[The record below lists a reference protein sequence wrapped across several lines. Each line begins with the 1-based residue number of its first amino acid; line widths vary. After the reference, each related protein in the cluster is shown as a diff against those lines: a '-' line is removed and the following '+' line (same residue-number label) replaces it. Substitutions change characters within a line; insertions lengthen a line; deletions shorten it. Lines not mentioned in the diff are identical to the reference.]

1 MLRWEKLSRVDIAI
15 TLTIGMSDK
24 AGREIRFEGAGV
36 SPGTAH
42 GKIHV
47 VRDDLDD
54 VPRYRI
60 ASSQITDEIGRF
72 EAALIQT
79 RMQILEMQQRIAESI
94 GAKDAAIFDAHL
106 LVVEDRTLIDE
117 VLRKLETD
125 LCNVE
130 WVFQE
135 VATRYAETL
144 SKIDDPYL
152 RERALDIQDV
162 TKRVIRN
169 LQGKAPKR
177 FLGLGEPHILI
188 AHNLTPSDTASMKR
202 EHVLGIATDL
212 GSRTSHTA
220 IMARSLGIPAIVGL
234 HDVTAK
240 LETGQYVLLDGTD
253 GLLIVDPAPET
264 LAHYADIESKRARV
278 VAKLKELRETSSTTR
293 DGRHIV
299 LSANIELPED
309 VDAVKAN
316 GAEGIGLYRTEFLYL
331 NRNTLPTEEEQYEV
345 YRKVA
350 ESVQPNPLIIRT
362 FDLGG
367 DKLAPGTVDITDEL
381 NPFLGWRAIRFCLE
395 NIDIFKTQLRAILRA
410 SAVGNVKIMFPMI
423 SGLDELRGAIA
434 VLAECKKELSS
445 SKIDIG
451 EEIEVGAMIEI
462 PSAAISANVLARE
475 ADFFSIGT
483 NDLIQYTLAVDRVN
497 EKIAHLYEPTHPA
510 VLRLLKMIADAAHA
524 NNIWVGVCGEM
535 AGDVALIPLLLGLG
549 MDELSASA
557 TLVPQVKRA
566 VQSLAIPE
574 CRELVEVALNLD
586 TASEVLARC
595 LELADKRYGDLLG

>member
-1 MLRWEKLSRVDIAI
+1 
-15 TLTIGMSDK
+15 MSDK
-24 AGREIRFEGAGV
+24 AAREIRFEGAGV

-54 VPRYRI
+54 VQRYRI
-60 ASSQITDEIGRF
+60 ASSQIADEIGRF

-169 LQGKAPKR
+169 LQGKAPKK
-177 FLGLGEPHILI
+177 FLGLSEPHILI

-234 HDVTAK
+234 HDITAK
-240 LETGQYVLLDGTD
+240 LETGQYVLLNGTD
-253 GLLIVDPAPET
+253 GLLIVDPTRET

-278 VAKLKELRETSSTTR
+278 VAKLRELRETSSTTR

-350 ESVQPNPLIIRT
+350 ESVQPDPLIIRT

-395 NIDIFKTQLRAILRA
+395 NVDIFKTQLRAILRA

-557 TLVPQVKRA
+557 TLVPRVKRA

-586 TASEVLARC
+586 TASEILARC

>member
-1 MLRWEKLSRVDIAI
+1 
-15 TLTIGMSDK
+15 MSGATTPK
-24 AGREIRFEGAGV
+24 ETRFEGAGV
-36 SPGTAH
+36 SPGIAL
-42 GKIHV
+42 GKVHV
-47 VRDDLDD
+47 VRDEFDE
-54 VPRYRI
+54 VVRYPI
-60 ASSQITDEIGRF
+60 ASSQVPDEIGRF
-72 EAALIQT
+72 ETALIQT

-135 VATRYAETL
+135 VATHYAETL
-144 SKIDDPYL
+144 NKIDDPYL

-169 LQGKAPKR
+169 LLGKAPKT
-177 FLGLGEPHILI
+177 FLGLSEPHILI
-188 AHNLTPSDTASMKR
+188 AHNLTPSDTASMNR
-202 EHVLGIATDL
+202 QNVLGIATDL

-220 IMARSLGIPAIVGL
+220 IMARSLNIPAIVGL
-234 HDVTAK
+234 HDITAK

-253 GLLIVDPAPET
+253 GLLIVGPTEET
-264 LAHYADIESKRARV
+264 LAHYAEIESKRANV
-278 VAKLKELRETSSTTR
+278 VAQLKELRETSSTTR

-309 VDAVKAN
+309 VDAVAAN

-331 NRNTLPTEEEQYEV
+331 NRTTLPTEEEQYKT

-350 ESVQPNPLIIRT
+350 ERVRPNPLIIRT

-367 DKLAPGTVDITDEL
+367 DKLAPGTVDISDEL

-423 SGLDELRGAIA
+423 SGVDELRRAIA
-434 VLAECKKELSS
+434 VLAECKEELCSS
-445 SKIDIG
+445 HIDIG
-451 EEIEVGAMIEI
+451 EKIEVGAMIEI
-462 PSAAISANVLARE
+462 PSAAISANVLAPE
-475 ADFFSIGT
+475 VDFFSIGT

-510 VLRLLKMIADAAHA
+510 VLRLLKMVADAGHA
-524 NNIWVGVCGEM
+524 SDIWVGVCGEM
-535 AGDVALIPLLLGLG
+535 AGDIALIPLLLGLG
-549 MDELSASA
+549 VDELSASA
-557 TLVPQVKRA
+557 TLVPRVKRA

-574 CRELVEVALNLD
+574 CRELVQEALELD
-586 TASEVLARC
+586 TASEILARC
-595 LELADKRYGDLLG
+595 LKLADERYGDLLG